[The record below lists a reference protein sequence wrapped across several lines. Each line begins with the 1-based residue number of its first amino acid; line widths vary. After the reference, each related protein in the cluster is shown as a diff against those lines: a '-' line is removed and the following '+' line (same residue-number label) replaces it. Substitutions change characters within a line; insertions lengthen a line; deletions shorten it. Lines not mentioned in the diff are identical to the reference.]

1 VDLKQ
6 LQLITDLA
14 DTGSFSKLC
23 AARGVAQSALSKQLS
38 ALETEFAAKLF
49 YRTGRGVV
57 LTEFGQSILP
67 RIQSLLHEVQLL
79 RDEVASRA
87 GVPSGR
93 VRLAIQASL
102 TQAWV
107 GELFRRVKHE
117 YPRIELRLM
126 EGFSGS
132 IEESLATGRA
142 DVGVLARYDGHI
154 TKADEPLRTDEL
166 FFIAPAGDPLAAN
179 RTFRFQALSGI
190 PLVLPGVPDGL
201 RPALEE
207 AAKKAGIELQ
217 VELEVDSLTAMKE
230 IVAEGAGYT
239 ILSRQAVTIELQM
252 GRVQV
257 SELIEPSITRTL
269 VLAISAH
276 RPLTSAGR
284 VIANLLRELARA
296 RPSA

>member
-1 VDLKQ
+1 MDLKQ
-6 LQLITDLA
+6 LQLIAELA
-14 DTGSFSKLC
+14 DAGSFSKLC

-38 ALETEFAAKLF
+38 ALETEFATKVF

-67 RIQSLLHEVQLL
+67 RVQALLHEAQLL
-79 RDEVASRA
+79 KDEVASRA

-107 GELFRRVKHE
+107 GELFRRVKQE
-117 YPRIELRLM
+117 YPLIELRLM

-154 TKADEPLRTDEL
+154 AKSDEPLRTDEL

-179 RTFRFQALSGI
+179 ATFRFRDLEGV

-201 RPALEE
+201 RPALE
-207 AAKKAGIELQ
+207 AAARKAGIELK
-217 VELEVDSLTAMKE
+217 VDLEVDSLTAMKE
-230 IVAEGAGYT
+230 IVAEGAGYSV
-239 ILSRQAVTIELQM
+239 LSRQAVTIELQM
-252 GRVQV
+252 GRVSV
-257 SELIEPSITRTL
+257 SELVEPGITRTL
-269 VLAISAH
+269 VLAISSH

-284 VIANLLRELARA
+284 VIANLLRELAKPRTT
-296 RPSA
+296 